1 MEMNLEGITV
11 KLEIRGYTKYDR
23 ESEEEPR
30 WCRLDFPLSPNPGRA
45 ISGRMTKC

>member
-1 MEMNLEGITV
+1 MEMNLDGITV

-23 ESEEEPR
+23 ESEEE
-30 WCRLDFPLSPNPGRA
+30 RLVFPLSLNPGCA

>member
-1 MEMNLEGITV
+1 MEMNLDGITV

-23 ESEEEPR
+23 ESEEE
-30 WCRLDFPLSPNPGRA
+30 RLDFPLSPNPGYA